1 MAAPVLLS
9 EFEPNNISFGRV
21 QKNTNS
27 PGKFCYIN
35 YGTARGAL
43 SLQTPVVR
51 IPYGISTWDND
62 DGSKSLSVEVPLKE
76 ATTDAAQELIL
87 QKFNLL
93 DDVVLSAAA
102 KNAAEWGLRP
112 NQSKDAYRALY
123 KGATIKENK
132 DGDKK
137 FVGKINQRRDVFVFD
152 NERNQVD
159 KEYVTKGSLVKMII
173 EIGRVWI
180 SGGSFGVVCTLT
192 RLLVVQRRQE
202 MKPDAFIEDPSD
214 KLPEDIDVKQ
224 DFGDDVDIGP
234 VQDF

>member
-1 MAAPVLLS
+1 MAAPVLLAD
-9 EFEPNNISFGRV
+9 FEPKNVTFGRV

-35 YGTARGAL
+35 YTSARGAM

-51 IPYGISTWDND
+51 IPYGISTWEND

-76 ATTDAAQELIL
+76 AATDSSQGLIMT
-87 QKFNLL
+87 KFNEL
-93 DDVVLSAAA
+93 DEIVLAAAA
-102 KNAAEWGLRP
+102 KNATEWGLRP

-137 FVGKINQRRDVFVFD
+137 FVGKINSRRDVFVFD
-152 NERNQVD
+152 AERNMVD

-180 SGGSFGVVCTLT
+180 SAGNFGVVCTLT
-192 RLLVVQRRQE
+192 RLLVVERREE

-214 KLPEDIDVKQ
+214 GPAVDSGVKVDIDE
-224 DFGDDVDIGP
+224 DMGP

>member
-1 MAAPVLLS
+1 MAAPLLLS
-9 EFEPNNISFGRV
+9 DFDPSNITFGKV

-35 YGTARGAL
+35 YGTRQGAL

-62 DGSKSLSVEVPLKE
+62 DGTKNLSVEVPLRE
-76 ATTDAAQELIL
+76 ANTDAAQKLIL
-87 QKFNLL
+87 ERFGQL
-93 DDVVLSAAA
+93 DETVLAAAA
-102 KNAAEWGLRP
+102 KHASEWGLRP

-123 KGATIKENK
+123 QGATIKENK
-132 DGDKK
+132 DGNKK

-152 NERNQVD
+152 HERNRVD
-159 KEYVTKGSLVKMII
+159 KEYVTKGSLVKMIV
-173 EIGRVWI
+173 EIGRVWF

-192 RLLVVQRRQE
+192 RLLVIQRRQE
-202 MKPDAFIEDPSD
+202 MKEDAFIEDPSD
-214 KLPEDIDVKQ
+214 QLPEDLDVGH
-224 DFGDDVDIGP
+224 DAADEDMGP